1 MNVKIITDV
10 LNTKKFYFH
19 LYKIIHKVKYY
30 YLHIKTIGI
39 YISLVYIFIYKPNY
53 VKPNQQKHISKL
65 STFTQIKLYLFIKPN
80 LKK

>member
-1 MNVKIITDV
+1 MNVKIIADV

-19 LYKIIHKVKYY
+19 LYKIIHKVNVYF
-30 YLHIKTIGI
+30 LDIKTIGI

-53 VKPNQQKHISKL
+53 KPNQQKHISKL